1 MNPVLYSF
9 RRCPYAMRA
18 RLALLASGLVYEKRE
33 VALKDKPAHLLELS
47 PKGTVPVLWLPDQT
61 VVDES
66 LDIMRWALIQSD
78 PEGWLEG
85 LNNDAEAL
93 IVVNDETFKAHLDRY
108 KYPVRYDLTAEQAL
122 SIHRVQGAMVLNE
135 LDQRLCDQPY
145 LSGANWGFT
154 DAAIAPFVRQFAH
167 VDPQWFATQVW
178 HKLATW
184 LAKFESSSPFLNIM
198 RR

>member
-18 RLALLASGLVYEKRE
+18 RLTLLVSGLVYEKRE
-33 VALKDKPAHLLELS
+33 VTLKNKPAHLLELS

-61 VVDES
+61 VIDES

-78 PEGWLEG
+78 PEGWLER

-93 IVVNDETFKAHLDRY
+93 IDLNDKTFKADLDRY

-122 SIHRVQGAMVLNE
+122 SIHRAQGALVLSE
-135 LDQRLCDQPY
+135 LDQRLCDRPY
-145 LSGANWGFT
+145 LSGANWGFADT
-154 DAAIAPFVRQFAH
+154 AIAPFVRQFAH
-167 VDPQWFATQVW
+167 VDPQWFANQTW
-178 HKLATW
+178 HTLAAW
-184 LAKFESSSPFLNIM
+184 LKKFESSSAFLNIM
-198 RR
+198 RP